1 MPCYIETRDQNNI
14 NNKNAKR
21 AKKKRYSGHEDRV
34 ILFKD
39 GAEKCRQCSK
49 LQQELA
55 RTEAEM
61 VNILTEV
68 QQARKSSK
76 LIESL
81 KSQLAKAEADLERS
95 EIQLEQTVSE
105 LRSAKIS
112 QNEAGQLK
120 DVYRKKCEAYLRQRK
135 DIEEQINEGSLEG
148 VVRVMKEPLT
158 LDDAALG
165 PESET
170 REELVWRLQSYEE
183 QIKQLSEENMEL
195 RKRAGSPSKERK
207 ETKEE
212 EELSLE
218 QQLSDKAVI
227 NTEVSRAA
235 DSGVMDTD
243 TASSLSEAL
252 QDCSSVRDVIKTL
265 FNHGSAQ
272 VDKKMKEREL
282 QLERQNTKVEHLKSQ
297 IDVMALTLAESKG
310 YADKLSMLVG
320 QYDAGNSALNLA
332 LKYTE
337 MALEVSEV
345 LNLLSD
351 SEQNV
356 LLANCN
362 KAGPDA
368 KLASGTGKVT
378 IERKRAMNNRRQ
390 VEMRAKSLLQKLEK
404 TLEDPSGVW
413 ETMSNSTHTSRQSN
427 GASSVGSQNSAAAEI
442 EISQSEILRFKDYKE
457 QLKGHKNALKAT
469 ILDLDTSIL
478 QPDSEAPKTNSK
490 TDLRLDLEHAVML
503 QELNCAKEE
512 RAEMKAMAYLAQQ
525 ELRTLELRLEAA
537 KLQEQ
542 GFKTQMSY
550 YKTEWREELRKR
562 RRLAKE
568 VKARNSGEP
577 NPEEFT
583 LEMEL
588 SEALKREKKL
598 KLKMA
603 ELTETIE
610 RLSRNAEMRHTQQGT
625 FIGDLKRTNE
635 ALTSAYDKSKKKHAL
650 SLKKL
655 EAQITQLVAQHE
667 RDITARQMTS
677 HSEDPSKHD
686 ELTNNRLS
694 YFEERSCS
702 SFGSHGHGEE
712 TEL

>member
-1 MPCYIETRDQNNI
+1 M
-14 NNKNAKR
+14 
-21 AKKKRYSGHEDRV
+21 
-34 ILFKD
+34 F
-39 GAEKCRQCSK
+39 
-49 LQQELA
+49 QEL
-55 RTEAEM
+55 RTGGGG
-61 VNILTEV
+61 T
-68 QQARKSSK
+68 
-76 LIESL
+76 
-81 KSQLAKAEADLERS
+81 
-95 EIQLEQTVSE
+95 
-105 LRSAKIS
+105 
-112 QNEAGQLK
+112 LK
-120 DVYRKKCEAYLRQRK
+120 DTNKQ
-135 DIEEQINEGSLEG
+135 EQ
-148 VVRVMKEPLT
+148 KEQ
-158 LDDAALG
+158 
-165 PESET
+165 
-170 REELVWRLQSYEE
+170 EEL
-183 QIKQLSEENMEL
+183 
-195 RKRAGSPSKERK
+195 
-207 ETKEE
+207 T
-212 EELSLE
+212 LE
-218 QQLSDKAVI
+218 QQIADKAVMG
-227 NTEVSRAA
+227 TEVTRAA
-235 DSGVMDTD
+235 DSGVMDGD

-252 QDCSSVRDVIKTL
+252 QDCNSVRDVIKTL
-265 FNHGSAQ
+265 FSHGSAQ
-272 VDKKMKEREL
+272 VEKQIKEREL

-332 LKYTE
+332 LRYTE

-362 KAGPDA
+362 KSES
-368 KLASGTGKVT
+368 KLSSGSGKVT
-378 IERKRAMNNRRQ
+378 IERKRAINTRRQ

-404 TLEDPSGVW
+404 TLEDPAGVW
-413 ETMSNSTHTSRQSN
+413 ETMSNSTHTSKHSN
-427 GASSVGSQNSAAAEI
+427 GASSVSSHNSAAPEI
-442 EISQSEILRFKDYKE
+442 EISQSEILKFKEYKD

-478 QPDSEAPKTNSK
+478 LPDSDPKTNSK

-568 VKARNSGEP
+568 VKARNAGET

-588 SEALKREKKL
+588 AEALKREKKL
-598 KLKMA
+598 KLKMS

-610 RLSRNAEMRHTQQGT
+610 RLSRNAEMRHTQQNSY
-625 FIGDLKRTNE
+625 IGDLKRTN
-635 ALTSAYDKSKKKHAL
+635 DAL
-650 SLKKL
+650 S
-655 EAQITQLVAQHE
+655 
-667 RDITARQMTS
+667 R
-677 HSEDPSKHD
+677 
-686 ELTNNRLS
+686 
-694 YFEERSCS
+694 
-702 SFGSHGHGEE
+702 
-712 TEL
+712 

>member
-1 MPCYIETRDQNNI
+1 M
-14 NNKNAKR
+14 
-21 AKKKRYSGHEDRV
+21 
-34 ILFKD
+34 
-39 GAEKCRQCSK
+39 
-49 LQQELA
+49 
-55 RTEAEM
+55 
-61 VNILTEV
+61 
-68 QQARKSSK
+68 
-76 LIESL
+76 
-81 KSQLAKAEADLERS
+81 
-95 EIQLEQTVSE
+95 
-105 LRSAKIS
+105 
-112 QNEAGQLK
+112 
-120 DVYRKKCEAYLRQRK
+120 
-135 DIEEQINEGSLEG
+135 
-148 VVRVMKEPLT
+148 
-158 LDDAALG
+158 
-165 PESET
+165 
-170 REELVWRLQSYEE
+170 
-183 QIKQLSEENMEL
+183 
-195 RKRAGSPSKERK
+195 
-207 ETKEE
+207 
-212 EELSLE
+212 SLE

-227 NTEVSRAA
+227 STEVSRAA
-235 DSGVMDTD
+235 DTGVMDTD

-265 FNHGSAQ
+265 FSHGSAQ
-272 VDKKMKEREL
+272 VDKKMREREL

-320 QYDAGNSALNLA
+320 QYDASNSALNLA

-362 KAGPDA
+362 KAGPDS

-378 IERKRAMNNRRQ
+378 IERKRAMNSRRQ

-413 ETMSNSTHTSRQSN
+413 ETMSNSTHTSKHSN
-427 GASSVGSQNSAAAEI
+427 GASSVGSSQNSAAAEI
-442 EISQSEILRFKDYKE
+442 EISQTEVLKFKEYKE

-469 ILDLDTSIL
+469 ILPLDTSIL
-478 QPDSEAPKTNSK
+478 KSDSETPKTNSK

-568 VKARNSGEP
+568 VKARNTGEP

-625 FIGDLKRTNE
+625 YIGDLKRTNE
-635 ALTSAYDKSKKKHAL
+635 ALS
-650 SLKKL
+650 
-655 EAQITQLVAQHE
+655 
-667 RDITARQMTS
+667 R
-677 HSEDPSKHD
+677 
-686 ELTNNRLS
+686 
-694 YFEERSCS
+694 
-702 SFGSHGHGEE
+702 
-712 TEL
+712 

>member
-1 MPCYIETRDQNNI
+1 M
-14 NNKNAKR
+14 K
-21 AKKKRYSGHEDRV
+21 
-34 ILFKD
+34 
-39 GAEKCRQCSK
+39 
-49 LQQELA
+49 
-55 RTEAEM
+55 
-61 VNILTEV
+61 
-68 QQARKSSK
+68 
-76 LIESL
+76 
-81 KSQLAKAEADLERS
+81 
-95 EIQLEQTVSE
+95 
-105 LRSAKIS
+105 
-112 QNEAGQLK
+112 
-120 DVYRKKCEAYLRQRK
+120 
-135 DIEEQINEGSLEG
+135 
-148 VVRVMKEPLT
+148 VMKEPLT
-158 LDDAALG
+158 LDDASLG

-170 REELVWRLQSYEE
+170 REELAWKLQSYEE
-183 QIKQLSEENMEL
+183 QIKQLSEENKEL
-195 RKRAGSPSKERK
+195 RKRGGSPSKGERK
-207 ETKEE
+207 ETREE

-235 DSGVMDTD
+235 DSGIMDSD

-252 QDCSSVRDVIKTL
+252 QDCNSVRDVIKTL
-265 FNHGSAQ
+265 FSHGSAQ

-320 QYDAGNSALNLA
+320 QYDAGNSALSLA
-332 LKYTE
+332 VKYTE

-362 KAGPDA
+362 KAGPDT

-413 ETMSNSTHTSRQSN
+413 ETMSNSTHTSKHSN
-427 GASSVGSQNSAAAEI
+427 GASSVGSHSSAAEI
-442 EISQSEILRFKDYKE
+442 EISQSEILRFKEYKE

-469 ILDLDTSIL
+469 IIDLDTSIL
-478 QPDSEAPKTNSK
+478 QPDSDVPKTNSK

-568 VKARNSGEP
+568 VKARNTGEP

-598 KLKMA
+598 KVKMA

-610 RLSRNAEMRHTQQGT
+610 RLARNAEMRHTQQGT
-625 FIGDLKRTNE
+625 YISDLKRTNE

-667 RDITARQMTS
+667 RETK
-677 HSEDPSKHD
+677 HSADQSKHE
-686 ELTNNRLS
+686 ELANNRLS

-702 SFGSHGHGEE
+702 SFGSQGHGEE